1 MVGDRWWLASCGCR
15 VGAWWVAGGPDGCMR
30 LPQHPQTPQPPSP
43 LQTLFN
49 IEQPPPP
56 LQTLFKIECCMA
68 NFDCYV
74 TVHGHVH
81 VHVHA
86 NFNANFIIVML
97 MLR

>member
-1 MVGDRWWLASCGCR
+1 MMD
-15 VGAWWVAGGPDGCMR
+15 
-30 LPQHPQTPQPPSP
+30 
-43 LQTLFN
+43 